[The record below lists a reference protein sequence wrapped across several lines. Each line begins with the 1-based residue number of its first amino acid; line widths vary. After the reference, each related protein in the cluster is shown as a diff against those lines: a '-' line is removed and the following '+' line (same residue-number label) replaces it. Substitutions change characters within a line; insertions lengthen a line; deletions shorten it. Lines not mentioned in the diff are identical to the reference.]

1 MVKLYYTPTSCGAA
15 NFIAAKIAGVHLETE
30 QVDISTH
37 TTASGKDFYSINPK
51 GNVPCLVLDD
61 GTILNENAATL
72 QYIAD
77 LVSGILPLQWDVVYI
92 YWQGDNNIIAPPVGT
107 VERSLVQQALSYV
120 GTEYHMTIGHL
131 FNPNLDSTVRDYI
144 HAAADR
150 KLKYM
155 NDHLIGNKSFLVG
168 DKLSVADL
176 YLYIALTWSSYINID
191 LSKFPVVLSYRER
204 IGNLPEIQ
212 DAHAAIASNP
222 SSI

>member
-77 LVSGILPLQWDVVYI
+77 L
-92 YWQGDNNIIAPPVGT
+92 GDNNIIAPPVGT